1 MGKVWGLGSLGLG
14 RLDPAF
20 FSCSSQG
27 LGWSGGDLATLVQQ
41 HRRQAMSLDAV
52 LGNTRQE
59 PLPSEPLRDAYF
71 SHSCS
76 WPRLLMR
83 PPLHASMGS
92 KLQLSRC
99 GPSGGAN
106 QHEAHGHK
114 APSLLLLLLVISR
127 LAAAGRKRM
136 EFFFRFRARS
146 QALSEAELKTASAV
160 PLYGPET
167 STPAAAPVD
176 SGLQFWVWGVR
187 V

>member
-1 MGKVWGLGSLGLG
+1 MGFREFRAWEVGSGI
-14 RLDPAF
+14 

-114 APSLLLLLLVISR
+114 APSLLLLLLLVISR
-127 LAAAGRKRM
+127 LAAAGSERM